1 MSEYFFKMFGAVKIV
16 QEISRPTSPSLMKND
31 ECTTIVDIA
40 KQQQPISINRK
51 ASKRKHGRKNSF
63 YVLKQ
68 LRKLNKLKQLQQY
81 THSTSFIQIYSNS
94 KSQKLLC
101 LWPLPTIT
109 RYTIL
114 LSSIISILNFLGLF
128 DFTCS
133 SPSLVIHRLEIT
145 NLFISPFVCLPSLQN
160 VIVFGWNVL
169 ILGLFEESLTHML
182 GGTKRFVQI
191 LTCIVMSVCTIRQ
204 IIGYVFSTTTGWAV
218 PSLFFSDSL
227 HECNQGIFFLF
238 SYYFSTN

>member
-1 MSEYFFKMFGAVKIV
+1 MSDYFFKMFGTVKIV
-16 QEISRPTSPSLMKND
+16 QEVSRPTSPSLMNND
-31 ECTTIVDIA
+31 ECFTRPIIDIA
-40 KQQQPISINRK
+40 KQQQPISITRK
-51 ASKRKHGRKNSF
+51 PSKRKHGRKNSF

-81 THSTSFIQIYSNS
+81 TPSSSFIQIYSKS

-114 LSSIISILNFLGLF
+114 FSLIISTLNFLGLF

-133 SPSLVIHRLEIT
+133 SPSFVIHRLELT
-145 NLFISPFVCLPSLQN
+145 NLFLSPFLCLPSLQN
-160 VIVFGWNVL
+160 IIIFSWNVL

-182 GGTKRFVQI
+182 GGTKRFVQTLI
-191 LTCIVMSVCTIRQ
+191 CIIFSVCTIRQ
-204 IIGYVFSTTTGWAV
+204 VIGYIFSKSTGWAV

-227 HECNQGIFFLF
+227 HECNQGNLYFLRF
-238 SYYFSTN
+238 K